1 MKRKMVVLMAMVAMM
16 ASAAWA
22 GDTSALHPPA
32 GSRMALVVFE
42 DLECPACAKADPLL
56 TQAERN
62 YGMPLVRHDFV
73 IPNHAWSMEAHIM
86 ARYFDTQ
93 SPQVGRRVPAIYFCQ
108 PDMRSTRRT
117 CGSGRITLPRRT
129 TRRCLSFYDPT
140 GALRAKV
147 EADTELGRAMGV
159 HQTPTI
165 YVVSNSPQV
174 PLVEVTDMGKLFET
188 IEQVK
193 AALGPAPAAKS
204 KKKAMK
210 PTKKLDASARTA
222 IAMRSAWIGPAMMA
236 RARRVTGV
244 TAATT
249 RSSPR
254 ASL

>member
-1 MKRKMVVLMAMVAMM
+1 MGTMKRKMVVLMAVVAMM

-56 TQAERN
+56 MQAERN

-93 SPQVGRRVPAIYFCQ
+93 SPKLGEEFRQYIFANQQSIYKTNLREWADRFAA
-108 PDMRSTRRT
+108 THHT
-117 CGSGRITLPRRT
+117 ALP
-129 TRRCLSFYDPT
+129 SFYDPT

-147 EADTELGRAMGV
+147 EADTELGRVMGV

-165 YVVSNSPQV
+165 YVVSNSPRV
-174 PLVEVTDMGKLFET
+174 PPVEVTDVGKLFET

-193 AALGPAPAAKS
+193 AALGPEPAARHS
-204 KKKAMK
+204 RKK
-210 PTKKLDASARTA
+210 
-222 IAMRSAWIGPAMMA
+222 
-236 RARRVTGV
+236 
-244 TAATT
+244 
-249 RSSPR
+249 
-254 ASL
+254 